1 LSHLASLLS
10 SSRDTLENTI
20 DHGSPYAK
28 SLGFDVE
35 IEWPVDALD
44 DVPIQKPKRGTKK
57 VPSRSSLEVISDK
70 SQGKGS
76 DATEG
81 AEEGNDED
89 RESYS
94 SGDDG
99 SLQSPE
105 SHESNP
111 EQEEEEES

>member
-1 LSHLASLLS
+1 LGFYVPSADAGGRNLSHLASLLS

-44 DVPIQKPKRGTKK
+44 DVPSPNPNQQQSKRGK
-57 VPSRSSLEVISDK
+57 
-70 SQGKGS
+70 
-76 DATEG
+76 
-81 AEEGNDED
+81 EEQDED

-94 SGDDG
+94 SSDDG
-99 SLQSPE
+99 SLLSPE
-105 SHESNP
+105 AHDSNP
-111 EQEEEEES
+111 DEASGNGSGN